1 MHLNIFILFFVPCV
15 RCKINQTKPCSCRTH
30 VICTHVYTFPLPACR
45 SQSRYFEIN
54 SVSNRRRILL
64 FILLYCS
71 YLLNPHCYQVPS
83 SAPYT
88 AILPVLQ
95 VKHHS
100 ILYWYCTLLFCSP
113 TCLCREPRLDPD
125 CNQFK
130 EFLIDHPCL
139 STKYKGRS
147 SLQCVSS
154 TAAC

>member
-1 MHLNIFILFFVPCV
+1 MQLQDTCDMYTCV
-15 RCKINQTKPCSCRTH
+15 RISSTC
-30 VICTHVYTFPLPACR
+30 LLR

-88 AILPVLQ
+88 VILPVLQ

-100 ILYWYCTLLFCSP
+100 ILY
-113 TCLCREPRLDPD
+113 
-125 CNQFK
+125 
-130 EFLIDHPCL
+130 
-139 STKYKGRS
+139 
-147 SLQCVSS
+147 
-154 TAAC
+154 